1 MVSVNICRE
10 EGWYQQHRSSSRRV
24 VLRVRRFLETLVLH
38 FAMQSGDAYRVRGK
52 APLMPFEVKHFSYL
66 TDTSRY
72 GFDKKRVRIY
82 ITHYIHTTIIQ
93 CKLEAIDHSRA
104 WATSSSLTARCSLPV
119 NIKIA
124 TVVITESVIT
134 TVAILIVYVALW
146 PMMHNGRHRRDQSRS
161 NYLSS
166 VHTALNSRSF
176 V

>member
-1 MVSVNICRE
+1 MQFGLKTADELEALIRPWALHDNMVSVNICRE

-72 GFDKKRVRIY
+72 GFEKKRVRIY

-93 CKLEAIDHSRA
+93 CKLEAIEDLWTVDSAVRRRA
-104 WATSSSLTARCSLPV
+104 VWAINLWKFTLSESWTHGTSDT
-119 NIKIA
+119 
-124 TVVITESVIT
+124 
-134 TVAILIVYVALW
+134 
-146 PMMHNGRHRRDQSRS
+146 
-161 NYLSS
+161 
-166 VHTALNSRSF
+166 
-176 V
+176 